1 MMVTPAW
8 PPEAWRTEI
17 SALTVGNNT
26 LGQSNSLVKPLLKT
40 PDLQQA
46 FSELADGLVASL
58 LDPGQPAG
66 AAKGLLRGLCT
77 AFADASRIRSI
88 PAEKL
93 NDGSFVPP
101 GVNVAT
107 YNGVLEVIDAKAL
120 WEAGY
125 KSFVPWPFDDR
136 DLKPDFYPDSRH
148 APVPA
153 GHDARSFYAACDPVG
168 DFRKVSSAKKVE
180 QLPES
185 LLAGIK
191 EKLDKY
197 KPKNVIVVLD
207 ACDNP
212 ALWQGATL
220 VTFDSE
226 EMMRQLGGLISGL
239 DKELRDRLAEVYVI
253 LPDWSVKHLS
263 VAGLHT

>member
-8 PPEAWRTEI
+8 PPDAWRTEI

-26 LGQSNSLVKPLLKT
+26 LGPGNSLVKPLLKT
-40 PDLQQA
+40 PDAPQA
-46 FSELADGLVASL
+46 FGELAGKLVASL
-58 LDPGQPAG
+58 LDPGQPAR
-66 AAKGLLRGLCT
+66 AAKGLLRALCT
-77 AFADASRIRSI
+77 TFADASRVRSI

-93 NDGSFVPP
+93 SDGSFVPP

-120 WEAGY
+120 WEAGHR
-125 KSFVPWPFDDR
+125 SFAPWPFDDR
-136 DLKPDFYPDSRH
+136 DLKPDFYPASPH
-148 APVPA
+148 APVTA
-153 GHDARSFYAACDPVG
+153 EHNARSFYAACDPVG
-168 DFRKVSSAKKVE
+168 DFRKVSSAKKIE
-180 QLPES
+180 DLPES

-197 KPKNVIVVLD
+197 KPKNVIVALD

-212 ALWQGATL
+212 ALWQGSTL
-220 VTFDSE
+220 VTFDSG
-226 EMMRQLGGLISGL
+226 EMMRQLGSLINGL
-239 DKELRDRLAEVYVI
+239 DKDLRDRLVEVYVI

-263 VAGLHT
+263 AAELTT